1 MVLKVEV
8 LQTEANSKRELM
20 TTDPSGKMIT
30 HYTRN
35 KQVHSKYSW
44 FQMPIDK
51 TTAGGKFFNMSFFNY
66 LFSYALS
73 SVSMF

>member
-1 MVLKVEV
+1 
-8 LQTEANSKRELM
+8 
-20 TTDPSGKMIT
+20 
-30 HYTRN
+30 
-35 KQVHSKYSW
+35 
-44 FQMPIDK
+44 MPIDK